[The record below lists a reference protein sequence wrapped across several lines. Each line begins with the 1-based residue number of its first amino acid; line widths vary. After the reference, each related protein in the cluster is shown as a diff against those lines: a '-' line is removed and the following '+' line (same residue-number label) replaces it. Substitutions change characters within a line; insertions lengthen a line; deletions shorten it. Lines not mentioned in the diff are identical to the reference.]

1 MTMTILQKYSQMLKD
16 KAVIDESID
25 VMELD
30 KFIYQLQP
38 DIEIPTI
45 EECEICE

>member
-1 MTMTILQKYSQMLKD
+1 MLKD